1 MATLRNK
8 RKLAAVSRET
18 PESTRSGRAPNVLDP
33 ELTQEYISQV
43 SEEIEG
49 RVTKKLSKEFSK
61 TESRILGALSK
72 LDEFLLNP
80 QVRTCSVVA
89 SGASGSNNFDNQG
102 TNEDRPS
109 DDPGPEVEFAS
120 PISGAETNPHM
131 VTGVTGATGEIRHNP
146 HMVTRVTREFRPHTT
161 MKTQEEIPY
170 CSTSTSSGKQKK
182 ARSTSQPQF
191 RSENT
196 PATLEADQI
205 LLALQQLATNNNSA
219 NFNNNISRISK
230 LPKSLTTTMPT
241 FDGKSEKFEL
251 FEDLF
256 QTSLKIHN
264 QLTEEDKINYFHSL
278 MRGDALQTFKNITSP
293 NRENLVEILNVFRR
307 KYVKPQS
314 MATAKHK
321 FQRLVFNPANQKLI
335 DYLDELQKL
344 AKDAFGV
351 AAQAI
356 IEQFIYAKMPP
367 HLKKSIN
374 QAHLENGTYE
384 QIVSHLEREL
394 ELNGLEAPDEIQLN
408 SVMQQDTHQNS
419 EKPKPTCHHCKKPG
433 HYRNQCRQLKR
444 GKDQA
449 QNNTDSAA
457 NNKNNNGSS
466 QTNSNPSQKVPVA
479 NKANNANNQRD
490 RKPKSVFPP
499 CETCGRTNHS
509 TERCYLGANA
519 ANRPPPRNRRLEG
532 QNQAQQRNTQN
543 NSDGNVQAAAQ
554 PLN

>member
-18 PESTRSGRAPNVLDP
+18 PESTRSGRAPNILDP
-33 ELTQEYISQV
+33 ELTQDYISQV

-89 SGASGSNNFDNQG
+89 PGTSRSNNLENQG
-102 TNEDRPS
+102 INEDRPS
-109 DDPGPEVEFAS
+109 DDPGPEVEFSS
-120 PISGAETNPHM
+120 PISGAETDPHM
-131 VTGVTGATGEIRHNP
+131 VTGVTRGNRQHP
-146 HMVTRVTREFRPHTT
+146 HMT
-161 MKTQEEIPY
+161 METQEEIPY

-182 ARSTSQPQF
+182 ARSISQPQF

-205 LLALQQLATNNNSA
+205 LLALQQLATNSNSA
-219 NFNNNISRISK
+219 NFSNNISRISK

-241 FDGKSEKFEL
+241 FDGKSEKFKL

-293 NRENLVEILNVFRR
+293 NRENLVEILTVFRR

-321 FQRLVFNPANQKLI
+321 FQRLVFNPTNQKLI
-335 DYLDELQKL
+335 DFLDELQKL

-394 ELNGLEAPDEIQLN
+394 ELNGLEAPDEMQLN
-408 SVMQQDTHQNS
+408 SVMQQDPQQNPG
-419 EKPKPTCHHCKKPG
+419 KPKPTCHHCKKPG

-444 GKDQA
+444 GKDQV
-449 QNNTDSAA
+449 QNNTDSAT
-457 NNKNNNGSS
+457 NNKNINGST
-466 QTNSNPSQKVPVA
+466 QTNSNPNQQATVA

-490 RKPKSVFPP
+490 RKTRPVFPP

-509 TERCYLGANA
+509 TEKCYLGANA
-519 ANRPPPRNRRLEG
+519 ANRPPPRNRRPEG

-543 NSDGNVQAAAQ
+543 GSDGNLQAAAQ

>member
-8 RKLAAVSRET
+8 RKLAAVSREI
-18 PESTRSGRAPNVLDP
+18 PENTRSGRAPNVLDP

-49 RVTKKLSKEFSK
+49 RVTKKLSKEFSR
-61 TESRILGALSK
+61 TESRILRALSK
-72 LDEFLLNP
+72 IDEFLLNP
-80 QVRTCSVVA
+80 QVRTCSVA
-89 SGASGSNNFDNQG
+89 APGTSRSSNLENQG

-109 DDPGPEVEFAS
+109 DDPGPEVEFSS
-120 PISGAETNPHM
+120 PISGAETDPHM
-131 VTGVTGATGEIRHNP
+131 VTGVTREIRQHP
-146 HMVTRVTREFRPHTT
+146 HMAME
-161 MKTQEEIPY
+161 TQEEIPY
-170 CSTSTSSGKQKK
+170 CSTGTSSGKQKK

-191 RSENT
+191 HSENT

-205 LLALQQLATNNNSA
+205 FLVLQQLATNSNSA
-219 NFNNNISRISK
+219 NFNNNISRIAK

-293 NRENLVEILNVFRR
+293 NRENLVDILTVFRR

-321 FQRLVFNPANQKLI
+321 FQRLVFNPANQKLL
-335 DYLDELQKL
+335 DFPDELQKL

-394 ELNGLEAPDEIQLN
+394 ELNGLEAPDEMQLN
-408 SVMQQDTHQNS
+408 TVIQRHTQQNS

-444 GKDQA
+444 EQDHV
-449 QNNTDSAA
+449 QNNTDTAA
-457 NNKNNNGSS
+457 NNKNNNIGA
-466 QTNSNPSQKVPVA
+466 QTNSNHNQKAPVA
-479 NKANNANNQRD
+479 NKANNASNQRD
-490 RKPKSVFPP
+490 RKPRPVFPP
-499 CETCGRTNHS
+499 CDTCGRTNHS

-519 ANRPPPRNRRLEG
+519 AKRPPPRIRRLEG
-532 QNQAQQRNTQN
+532 QNQAQHRNTQN

>member
-18 PESTRSGRAPNVLDP
+18 PESTRSGRTQNILDP
-33 ELTQEYISQV
+33 ELTQNYISQV

-49 RVTKKLSKEFSK
+49 RVTKKLSKEFSR

-80 QVRTCSVVA
+80 QVRTCPVA
-89 SGASGSNNFDNQG
+89 APGTSRSSNLANQG

-109 DDPGPEVEFAS
+109 DDPGPEVEFSS
-120 PISGAETNPHM
+120 PISGAETDPHM
-131 VTGVTGATGEIRHNP
+131 VTGVTRENRQHS
-146 HMVTRVTREFRPHTT
+146 HMAME
-161 MKTQEEIPY
+161 TQEEIPY
-170 CSTSTSSGKQKK
+170 CSTGTSSGKQKK

-191 RSENT
+191 CSENT
-196 PATLEADQI
+196 PATIEADQI
-205 LLALQQLATNNNSA
+205 LLALQQLATNSNSA

-230 LPKSLTTTMPT
+230 LPKSLTTTMPM

-278 MRGDALQTFKNITSP
+278 MRGDALQTFENITSP
-293 NRENLVEILNVFRR
+293 NREKLGEILTVFRR

-321 FQRLVFNPANQKLI
+321 FQRLVFNPRNQKLI
-335 DYLDELQKL
+335 DFLDELQKL

-394 ELNGLEAPDEIQLN
+394 ELNGLEAPDEMQLN
-408 SVMQQDTHQNS
+408 TVIQRDTQQNS

-433 HYRNQCRQLKR
+433 HYRNQCRQLKSE
-444 GKDQA
+444 KDHV
-449 QNNTDSAA
+449 QNNTDSVA
-457 NNKNNNGSS
+457 NNKNNNGSA
-466 QTNSNPSQKVPVA
+466 QTNSNSNHKATVA

-490 RKPKSVFPP
+490 RKPRPVFPP

-519 ANRPPPRNRRLEG
+519 ANRPPPRIRRPEG
-532 QNQAQQRNTQN
+532 QNQSQQNNAQN
-543 NSDGNVQAAAQ
+543 NSDRNVQAVAQ